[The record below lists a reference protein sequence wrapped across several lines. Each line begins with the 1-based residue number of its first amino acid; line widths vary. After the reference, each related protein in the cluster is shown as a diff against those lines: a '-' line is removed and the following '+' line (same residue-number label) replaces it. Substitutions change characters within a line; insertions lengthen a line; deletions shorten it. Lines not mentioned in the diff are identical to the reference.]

1 MASWGGFGFNVLDVD
16 KWHIASFRSSRKLP
30 HGASW
35 LVRVASVLHPVSYK

>member
-16 KWHIASFRSSRKLP
+16 MWHIASFCSSRKLP

-35 LVRVASVLHPVSYK
+35 LVLDASVLHLVAYK